1 MSRLAAIFCCIT
13 IALSGQLNAGQISGD
28 TDPAYQQALELW
40 LADDEAVALPMLAT
54 LARQGN
60 TAAQMLVGLIDKT
73 IALQGPWL
81 ALLPKAERVQ
91 MLRDQGGISGTSW
104 LRRVEDVPVVTIL
117 LRVLDS
123 EADVNLVLSL
133 TDFGEPGT
141 VRRGLTALEARQS
154 SGFADFADD
163 PRYPDAMRYLIWR
176 EWQKAGDRD
185 DELAAALN
193 ALPQG
198 DPQREILMAPGA
210 APGHADWLL
219 RTELGA
225 PLRQLCENACPV
237 QTAGC
242 MLAGMQALGGYRRV
256 VTIGTPLAALIP
268 EARFAGSARGQMSVL
283 RRAVAYAFL
292 TRDRINE
299 VARTDACFADVLAR
313 EGQRF

>member
-1 MSRLAAIFCCIT
+1 
-13 IALSGQLNAGQISGD
+13 
-28 TDPAYQQALELW
+28 
-40 LADDEAVALPMLAT
+40 
-54 LARQGN
+54 
-60 TAAQMLVGLIDKT
+60 
-73 IALQGPWL
+73 
-81 ALLPKAERVQ
+81 
-91 MLRDQGGISGTSW
+91 
-104 LRRVEDVPVVTIL
+104 
-117 LRVLDS
+117 
-123 EADVNLVLSL
+123 
-133 TDFGEPGT
+133 
-141 VRRGLTALEARQS
+141 
-154 SGFADFADD
+154 
-163 PRYPDAMRYLIWR
+163 
-176 EWQKAGDRD
+176 
-185 DELAAALN
+185 
-193 ALPQG
+193 
-198 DPQREILMAPGA
+198 MAPGA